1 MARYQVI
8 LAYDGTQF
16 LGFQRQ
22 SFQKVV
28 KGGLARTVQGEVE
41 AALKRLG
48 WQGDALLAAGRTD
61 TGVHATGQVIAFDL
75 AWGHS
80 PQALCQALNANLPG
94 DVAAQ
99 AAAVAAD
106 DFHPRYW
113 ATTRRYSYRIF
124 CQPGRHP
131 LRERY
136 AWRVWPEINPGAL
149 QAAAALLV
157 GTHDFTAFG
166 TPPRPGSSPE
176 RTVRLAYWYLEVE
189 PGSPGWCFE
198 IEANAFLYHMVRRL
212 VFAQVLVGQGRTTL
226 DEIDNGLQHG
236 WAQTPGLAPAQG
248 LVLSEV
254 FFAPQRQ
261 AKPESDLV
269 SREDD
274 CV

>member
-22 SFQKVV
+22 SCQMTD

-48 WQGDALLAAGRTD
+48 WQGETLLAAGRTD
-61 TGVHATGQVIAFDL
+61 TGVHATGQVVAFDL

-99 AAAVAAD
+99 AAAVVAD

-113 ATTRRYSYRIF
+113 ATARRYCYRIF

-131 LRERY
+131 LWERY
-136 AWRVWPEINPGAL
+136 AWRVWPEINPEAL

-157 GTHDFTAFG
+157 GTHDFAAFG
-166 TPPRPGSSPE
+166 TPPRPGSSSV
-176 RTVRLAYWYLEVE
+176 RTVRRADWHLEGE
-189 PGSPGWCFE
+189 PGASGWCFE
-198 IEANAFLYHMVRRL
+198 IEGNAFLYHMVRRL
-212 VFAQVLVGQGRTTL
+212 VFVQVMVGQGKLTL
-226 DEIDNGLQHG
+226 EEVRCSLENGQMPL
-236 WAQTPGLAPAQG
+236 PGMAPAHG
-248 LVLSEV
+248 LVLAEV
-254 FFAPQRQ
+254 VYL
-261 AKPESDLV
+261 EHG
-269 SREDD
+269 
-274 CV
+274 